1 MDYIF
6 YGTRFV
12 IKNNIYCVNVRR
24 RFMEKL
30 KGMWG
35 GLKTSLK
42 IFIVIVACILAFALI
57 NNIFN

>member
-1 MDYIF
+1 
-6 YGTRFV
+6 
-12 IKNNIYCVNVRR
+12 
-24 RFMEKL
+24 MEKL

-42 IFIVIVACILAFALI
+42 IFIVIVACILVYALI

>member
-1 MDYIF
+1 
-6 YGTRFV
+6 
-12 IKNNIYCVNVRR
+12 
-24 RFMEKL
+24 MEKL

-42 IFIVIVACILAFALI
+42 IFIVIVACILAFALV